1 MIHDPEKLSIE
12 VTVDD
17 SAAKANVSVSLGLI
31 VTELVINALKHAF
44 PGDRSGKIVVDY
56 RSDNTKCSMSVSADG
71 VGISSDP
78 KFSKPGL
85 GTGIVAAMA
94 KQLDATFTTV
104 AGNPGT
110 KVAITHP

>member
-17 SAAKANVSVSLGLI
+17 SAGKANVSVSLGLI
-31 VTELVINALKHAF
+31 VTELAINPLKHPF

-56 RSDNTKCSMSVSADG
+56 RSENTKWSMSVSDDG
-71 VGISSDP
+71 VGVASDP

-85 GTGIVAAMA
+85 GRGLSMRWQNSSMLRSRPSQVDLF
-94 KQLDATFTTV
+94 KD
-104 AGNPGT
+104 
-110 KVAITHP
+110 